1 MNKIILF
8 LLTSSVALAMV
19 NVKNINSN
27 GILFRELGY
36 TSTYTTEEIWKVVTM
51 ISIKEYL
58 AQPNKIMNRI
68 TELKGLKRELTNNIT
83 IANVDAIVFELGKL
97 SESIDQLNV
106 VIIGKQL
113 DHRRST
119 RETSAAFPFVGS
131 AIEWA
136 FGNPD
141 QKTIGN
147 IKEKIDDLES

>member
-1 MNKIILF
+1 M
-8 LLTSSVALAMV
+8 LTSSVALAMV

-106 VIIGKQL
+106 VIISKQL

-119 RETSAAFPFVGS
+119 
-131 AIEWA
+131 
-136 FGNPD
+136 
-141 QKTIGN
+141 
-147 IKEKIDDLES
+147 